1 MPSTDPVSRDAWGC
15 SLRRSR
21 SRRAAALRTAR
32 RRFRSRGSIAS
43 LVTLLATGAFA
54 ADLAAGQPAGVE
66 PAPGAVASGYVD
78 KGDVGAQ
85 IVGVQQALGVPAD
98 GVFGPDTQAAVQGFQ
113 QRNGLLADGI
123 AGPETLAALGLASPA
138 TSAPEQAASEQ
149 ARPAA
154 GGGRS
159 ATGDSGSGGSAS
171 GGESAPGRDG
181 SASGGG
187 SGSTPGGAS
196 ASGSAPAGVL
206 QEIAQCESGG
216 DPSAVSAGGEHRGKY
231 QFSQETWEGLGG
243 SGDPAEAS
251 EAEQDQRAQQ
261 LLDQSGTDPWA
272 GCL

>member
-1 MPSTDPVSRDAWGC
+1 MPSTHPVPRDAWGR
-15 SLRRSR
+15 SLRHSR

-54 ADLAAGQPAGVE
+54 ADLAAGQPADVE
-66 PAPGAVASGYVD
+66 PAPAAVASGYVD

-85 IVGVQQALGVPAD
+85 IVGVQQSLGVPAD
-98 GVFGPDTQAAVQGFQ
+98 GVFGPDTQTAVQSFQ

-138 TSAPEQAASEQ
+138 TSAPEQAAAEQ
-149 ARPAA
+149 PSPAA

-159 ATGDSGSGGSAS
+159 ATGDSGTGGSSSS
-171 GGESAPGRDG
+171 GDG

-187 SGSTPGGAS
+187 SGSTRGGAS
-196 ASGSAPAGVL
+196 ASGSAPSGVL

-216 DPSAVSAGGEHRGKY
+216 DPSAVSAGGEYRGKY